1 MPRKIVELEY
11 DDESLTPGE
20 SHKREGSYSFTRYD
34 DEGNL
39 VETATYRDID
49 EEELKARYREDEAY
63 KHDDEYERR
72 LTEEEEKLAEFLGE
86 IIVAAVI
93 AASPY
98 IKRWWCETA
107 FPGIK
112 GAVTSVGNAI
122 RSHLPT
128 KSRKKDAPED
138 EVVVDAEIVEATEL
152 ACRPQVLSDKI
163 NDSYEEY
170 RVDMSSE
177 EARKNLLEIV
187 MLANLLAKRVNLLSH
202 AEIKD
207 DEWQKLESLITS
219 ESLIEGVNSI
229 LLEGP
234 HMAQSDLMSGMEAL
248 LGRSLYNEEGVY
260 QPIDPAEMRRA
271 LSEGEDDDFGD
282 SVMSC

>member
-93 AASPY
+93 AVSPY

-112 GAVTSVGNAI
+112 GAVTSVGNAV
-122 RSHLPT
+122 RSHLPA

-138 EVVVDAEIVEATEL
+138 VVVVDAEIVETTEL

-170 RVDMSSE
+170 QVDMSRE

-187 MLANLLAKRVNLLSH
+187 MLATLLAKRVNLLSH
-202 AEIKD
+202 AKIKD
-207 DEWQKLESLITS
+207 DERLKLESLITS

-234 HMAQSDLMSGMEAL
+234 HMAQSDLMSGMETL

-271 LSEGEDDDFGD
+271 LSEGEDDD
-282 SVMSC
+282 SAMSC